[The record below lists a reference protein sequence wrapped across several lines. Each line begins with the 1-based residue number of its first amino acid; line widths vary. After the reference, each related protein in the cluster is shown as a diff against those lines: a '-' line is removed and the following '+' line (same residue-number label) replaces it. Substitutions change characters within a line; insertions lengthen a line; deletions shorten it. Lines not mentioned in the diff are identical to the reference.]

1 MKIETVAQ
9 GYTFGL
15 ANVKIVFFRSIFIF
29 FIFYTDLFDKSV
41 DSAFLMVGATRV
53 SLLKA

>member
-15 ANVKIVFFRSIFIF
+15 ANVKIVSSDLFLLF
-29 FIFYTDLFDKSV
+29 FYTDLFDKSV
-41 DSAFLMVGATRV
+41 DSAFLMAGATRV